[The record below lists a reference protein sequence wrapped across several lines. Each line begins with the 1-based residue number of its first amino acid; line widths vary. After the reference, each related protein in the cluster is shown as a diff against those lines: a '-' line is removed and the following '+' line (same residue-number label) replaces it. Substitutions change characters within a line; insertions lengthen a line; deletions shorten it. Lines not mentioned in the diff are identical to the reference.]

1 MKMERLKER
10 AQAESS
16 KKTEMRRKEV
26 ASTDLRGG
34 RRRSLV
40 SWSIES
46 VLFVSGSGEFP
57 RDVGD
62 NVVLVAGLLS
72 EEFGERVVHDI
83 DTGRSLDPGIL

>member
-1 MKMERLKER
+1 MERLKER
-10 AQAESS
+10 GQAEGS

-34 RRRSLV
+34 WRRSLV

-57 RDVGD
+57 
-62 NVVLVAGLLS
+62 
-72 EEFGERVVHDI
+72 
-83 DTGRSLDPGIL
+83 